1 MPLVKP
7 ITKHGNS
14 AGIILE
20 QTILKMIGW
29 EVGTEVEIR
38 VSDGSVLLARHVS
51 ALHNRR
57 SAARARQTGSRAM
70 SEIDDFMTVPRS
82 CPG

>member
-20 QTILKMIGW
+20 QTLLKMVGW
-29 EVGTEVEIR
+29 EVATEVEIR
-38 VSDGSVLLARHVS
+38 VSGNSIVLTRHVR

-57 SAARARQTGSRAM
+57 STDR
-70 SEIDDFMTVPRS
+70 VPEK
-82 CPG
+82 

>member
-20 QTILKMIGW
+20 QTALKMVGW
-29 EVGTEVEIR
+29 EVGTEVEIQ
-38 VSDGSVLLARHVS
+38 VSGESIVLARHVR
-51 ALHNRR
+51 APHNRR
-57 SAARARQTGSRAM
+57 STDR
-70 SEIDDFMTVPRS
+70 VPEK
-82 CPG
+82 